1 MKLRAI
7 LLLLILAV
15 LMMVLV
21 GCSGGQT
28 ADTPYECTS
37 SCRSNSGYCILSCGP
52 DHHTYLDEFLEEH
65 DQTIELDPVDSTA
78 YLLRGMVYL
87 DMGQI
92 QGYVEDNHRALE
104 DFERV
109 IELDPENW
117 QVYSLKGQAYQELG
131 LYEKAILLHDKT
143 IELTPNY
150 PPAYHFRA
158 NAYSNLS
165 QYQQAMQD
173 YDRAIELDSR
183 YMDAIA
189 DRAITCDTPEALKY
203 C

>member
-1 MKLRAI
+1 M
-7 LLLLILAV
+7 
-15 LMMVLV
+15 
-21 GCSGGQT
+21 
-28 ADTPYECTS
+28 Y
-37 SCRSNSGYCILSCGP
+37 CGP
-52 DHHTYLDEFLEEH
+52 GPDPTKYHTYLEEL
-65 DQTIELDPVDSTA
+65 DQAIELDPVDETA
-78 YLLRGMVYL
+78 YWDRGMFYL
-87 DMGQI
+87 GRGQI

-104 DFERV
+104 DFEKV
-109 IELDPENW
+109 IELDPENA

-131 LYEKAILLHDKT
+131 LYQQAILLHDKT
-143 IELTPNY
+143 IALTPNY

-183 YMDAIA
+183 YMDVIA
-189 DRAITCDTPEALKY
+189 DRAITCDRPEALKY